1 MDRKKRLRVFQLI
14 FILIGVCIVIFTFT
28 NKKNFNQTK
37 IIPENIKKFEAG
49 LKKNKEAG
57 GNIFYNVKYSGLD
70 LQGNRYIIIAKEAIN
85 SDTNPNLVEMKKVE
99 ATFYFKDNTQLLI
112 SSNKGEYNNKTLDI
126 KFENNVEA
134 LYMGSELYAE
144 KAVFSN
150 SNNTLMVSNNVK
162 VKDTKGTMLADK
174 LMFDIKEKTLKIT
187 SLKDKMVRSKIN
199 YK

>member
-85 SDTNPNLVEMKKVE
+85 SDSNPNLVEMKKVE

-112 SSNKGEYNNKTLDI
+112 SSNK
-126 KFENNVEA
+126 
-134 LYMGSELYAE
+134 
-144 KAVFSN
+144 
-150 SNNTLMVSNNVK
+150 VSII
-162 VKDTKGTMLADK
+162 TKL
-174 LMFDIKEKTLKIT
+174 
-187 SLKDKMVRSKIN
+187 
-199 YK
+199 